1 MEYINK
7 EELKNKIRRVFQNV
21 ENPSIECVNNLI
33 EKQPMAFDM
42 NMVIE
47 QLNDY
52 GKYKGILRL
61 EDDKY
66 ENFIPLS
73 IAIKIVKSRGLGGV
87 LGYMNNDV

>member
-7 EELKNKIRRVFQNV
+7 EELKTKIRKVFQDV

-33 EKQPMAFDM
+33 EKQPIAFDM

-47 QLNDY
+47 QLKDC

-61 EDDKY
+61 EDDKC
-66 ENFIPLS
+66 ENFIPVS
-73 IAIKIVKSRGLGGV
+73 IAIKIIKSRGVGGV
-87 LGYMNNDV
+87 SGYMNNDV